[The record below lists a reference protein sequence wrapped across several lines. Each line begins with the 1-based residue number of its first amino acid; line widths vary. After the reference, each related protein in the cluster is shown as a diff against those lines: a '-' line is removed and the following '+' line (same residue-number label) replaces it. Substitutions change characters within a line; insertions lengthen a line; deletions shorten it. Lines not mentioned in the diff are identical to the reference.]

1 MSQQFSTFTDYQQ
14 AKQQEKMAK
23 YQAWSADSNRRA
35 TLERGVEDE
44 NRRLSQ
50 AKNYTGELRGGQ
62 LESGIYGQ
70 SAIDVLRDSMLNMER
85 DRQTMRAGYLQ
96 EGQNIGQQANMFRY
110 QAKQYAQ
117 KARQILVMGALKTGE
132 QVMTGGMASGGGGGF
147 AKSASG
153 QNIPV
158 SPQGRGVPASQWQAP
173 R

>member
-1 MSQQFSTFTDYQQ
+1 MSEEFSTFTNWQG

-23 YQAWSADSNRRA
+23 YQANIADSNRRA

-70 SAIDVLRDSMLNMER
+70 SAMDVLRDSMLNMER

-96 EGQNIGQQANMFRY
+96 EGQNIGQQANMYRY
-110 QAKQYAQ
+110 QAKQYGQ
-117 KARQILVMGALKTGE
+117 QARQVLTSYGIKKGVQIASN
-132 QVMTGGMASGGGGGF
+132 VSGGGGFEKG
-147 AKSASG
+147 ANG

-158 SPQGRGVPASQWQAP
+158 SPIGRGVPNSQWQVP